1 MVFNHLDQG
10 RKGFIDYN
18 DFCNLSDERRMNI
31 DPATAMLAEYKKT
44 GQVATHTGLKQSGSP
59 SRKEKFRRRAT
70 SSQAMHANNS
80 SDFIEKTELDQ
91 YLQDLNLE
99 ELELVNKE
107 KLKSTKHLSG
117 GPTIHG

>member
-18 DFCNLSDERRMNI
+18 DFCNLSDERRMKI
-31 DPATAMLAEYKKT
+31 DPASAMLAEYKRT

-70 SSQAMHANNS
+70 SSQAVHANTQP
-80 SDFIEKTELDQ
+80 DFVEKTELDQ
-91 YLQDLNLE
+91 YLSALNLE
-99 ELELVNKE
+99 ELELVNRE
-107 KLKSTKHLSG
+107 KVKSTKHLEA

>member
-80 SDFIEKTELDQ
+80 SDFVEKTELDQ